1 MATLA
6 TLAALAW
13 QPAMGA
19 AEVIN
24 TSGPLSSINVEDSL
38 DCQVLASG
46 DTTPSFYSDSLSGT
60 EDGGCGTFLAL
71 VEGQDVP
78 TADTL
83 FGPTPAAADWEA
95 KTAFTSAGTQK
106 ITGVG
111 TAADPY
117 VITTEVYAEEPVEE
131 TEPVEFVK
139 VAKLTE
145 TDSYVT
151 GAESYE
157 TTIVVDNLGAT
168 PLKGTLYHVG
178 DCYLADHDTGYGA
191 LNVPSSG
198 SVDCTVTPN
207 NTPAGRIM
215 AFTPVATTGF
225 PVSSARYVESQWPT
239 FWEDV
244 KPNGEQLPDTLD
256 ATTNE
261 DNGMGLSWPLSLK
274 TSDSPASE
282 HEATLK
288 LTTTVSPYGAPT
300 SSSTVGSSSSTAG
313 LCVPS
318 GQIPVTVSAPNGAK
332 AVDYVL
338 DGAPGSVETTTAGQ
352 ATITLTPGQ
361 HTLEYWGEDLS
372 GAQESTHHTLI
383 VTVASGGPSLTITSE
398 QGKSTYLVGEAGSVA
413 IVATGPGL
421 ASTPSATGVP
431 ISTSTPGS
439 FTVTRSATNPCG
451 TTSASFTYT
460 VTHTTLADLP
470 APVLG
475 KTVNVEPISGEVFV
489 KLPPGSASKADTSA
503 TSTASL
509 TGPLE
514 ATESLTDSLEAAASL
529 QTATESLSKGIGFI
543 PLREARQIPVGS
555 VLETTGGVARIAT
568 ATATAGQQQFG
579 DFGAGIFKLL
589 QQRKQKGLT
598 DLNLIDNHSAHQVCA
613 SVGKKARTA
622 ATHLSSKVLGRL
634 NASGHG
640 HFTVQGRYSAAT
652 VRGTVWSVGDR
663 CEGTLTKVT
672 RGVVVV
678 RDFRRRKTITLFTGQ
693 SYLARAPRY

>member
-13 QPAMGA
+13 QPAVGT

-46 DTTPSFYSDSLSGT
+46 DTTPSFYSESLSST

-78 TADTL
+78 TTDTL
-83 FGPTPAAADWEA
+83 FGPTPAAAAWEA
-95 KTAFTSAGTQK
+95 KTAFTSAGAQK

-117 VITTEVYAEEPVEE
+117 AITTEAYAEEPVEGV
-131 TEPVEFVK
+131 EPAEFVK

-191 LNVPSSG
+191 LNLPSSG

-215 AFTPVATTGF
+215 AFTPIATTGF
-225 PVSSARYVESQWPT
+225 PISSAHYVESQWPT

-244 KPNGEQLPDTLD
+244 KPNGEQLPDTTD
-256 ATTNE
+256 ATTSE

-300 SSSTVGSSSSTAG
+300 SSSTVESSSSTAG

-338 DGAPGSVETTTAGQ
+338 DGVPGSAATTTAGQ
-352 ATITLTPGQ
+352 ATITLASGEQ
-361 HTLEYWGEDLS
+361 TLEYWGEDQ
-372 GAQESTHHTLI
+372 AEVQESTHHTLT
-383 VTVASGGPSLTITSE
+383 VTVASSGPSLTITSE
-398 QGKSTYLVGEAGSVA
+398 QGKSAYLVGETGSVA
-413 IVATGPGL
+413 VLATGPGL
-421 ASTPSATGVP
+421 TSTPSATGLP

-439 FTVTRSATNPCG
+439 FTVTRSATDPCG

-460 VTHTTLADLP
+460 VARTTLADLP

-503 TSTASL
+503 TSLA
-509 TGPLE
+509 GPLE
-514 ATESLTDSLEAAASL
+514 ATESLTGPLAAAAPL
-529 QTATESLSKGIGFI
+529 ETATESLSKGIGFI

-598 DLNLIDNHSAHQVCA
+598 DLDLIDNHSAHQVCA
-613 SVGKKARTA
+613 TVGKKARTA
-622 ATHLSSKVLGRL
+622 AEHLSSKVLGRL

-693 SYLARAPRY
+693 SYLARGPRP

>member
-1 MATLA
+1 MLA
-6 TLAALAW
+6 TLAALAL
-13 QPAMGA
+13 QPAVGA
-19 AEVIN
+19 AEVIH
-24 TSGPLSSINVEDSL
+24 TSGPLSSIDVEGNL

-46 DTTPSFYSDSLSGT
+46 DTDPSFFGGT

-71 VEGQDVP
+71 TAGQEVP
-78 TADTL
+78 VAGTL
-83 FGPTPAAADWEA
+83 FGPTPAAASWEA
-95 KTAFTSAGTQK
+95 KTEYEPLAQT
-106 ITGVG
+106 ITGKG
-111 TAADPY
+111 TASEPY
-117 VITTEVYAEEPVEE
+117 AVVTEVYADEPLASSEQK
-131 TEPVEFVK
+131 VK

-145 TDSYVT
+145 TDSYVA
-151 GAESYE
+151 GQESYE
-157 TTIVVDNLGAT
+157 TTIVVDNLSAST
-168 PLKGTLYHVG
+168 LLKGTLYHVG
-178 DCYLADHDTGYGA
+178 DCFLADHDTGYGA
-191 LNVPSSG
+191 LNFPSTG

-207 NTPAGRIM
+207 NSPPGRIM
-215 AFTPVATTGF
+215 AFTPIATTGF
-225 PVSSARYVESQWPT
+225 PVSSAHHVESHWPT

-244 KPNGEQLPDTLD
+244 KPNGEQLPDTTD

-261 DNGMGLSWPLSLK
+261 DNGMGLSWPISLK
-274 TSDSPASE
+274 LSDSSASE

-288 LTTTVSPYGAPT
+288 LTTTVSPYGPPT
-300 SSSTVGSSSSTAG
+300 SSSTVESSSSPIG

-338 DGAPGSVETTTAGQ
+338 DGTPGSAETTTAGQ
-352 ATITLTPGQ
+352 ATITIPPGE
-361 HTLEYWGEDLS
+361 HTLEYWGEDLAE
-372 GAQESTHHTLI
+372 AQESTHHTLT
-383 VTVASGGPSLTITSE
+383 VTVASGGPTLTITSE

-413 IVATGPGL
+413 IAASGPGL
-421 ASTPSATGVP
+421 ASSPSATDVP
-431 ISTSTPGS
+431 ISTATPGS
-439 FTVTRSATNPCG
+439 FTVTRSATDPCG
-451 TTSASFTYT
+451 TTSTSFTYT
-460 VTHTTLADLP
+460 VTSSSTATRSTLADLP

-489 KLPPGSASKADTSA
+489 KLPPGSASKADRLANASM
-503 TSTASL
+503 ASL
-509 TGPLE
+509 TSPFE
-514 ATESLTDSLEAAASL
+514 TTESLTDPLAAAAAL
-529 QTATESLSKGIGFI
+529 ETATESLSKGIGFI

-568 ATATAGQQQFG
+568 ATATLGQQQFG

-589 QQRKQKGLT
+589 QQRKQRGLT
-598 DLNLIDNHSAHQVCA
+598 DLDLIDNHSAHQVCTTL
-613 SVGKKARTA
+613 GKAHIA
-622 ATHLSSKVLGRL
+622 AKHLSSKVLGRL

-693 SYLARAPRY
+693 SYLARASRR